1 MELDPLSLVMNRSA
15 GWTFYFA
22 RHYDEA
28 IEQYR
33 KTLELD
39 PNFAL
44 AHLWLGEAYKQ
55 KGMHQQAI
63 LELQKVSV
71 LSGQDHAKLAALG
84 HAYAFSGR
92 RAEATKILEKLE
104 EMSKRSYVPPYDFA
118 VIFAGLGEKDKALEW
133 LQKSHEDR
141 SAYLVYLN
149 VEPIWDS
156 LRSDPRF
163 TDLLQRMRLVI

>member
-1 MELDPLSLVMNRSA
+1 
-15 GWTFYFA
+15 
-22 RHYDEA
+22 
-28 IEQYR
+28 
-33 KTLELD
+33 
-39 PNFAL
+39 
-44 AHLWLGEAYKQ
+44 
-55 KGMHQQAI
+55 MHQEAI
-63 LELQKVSV
+63 LELHKASV
-71 LSGQDHAKLAALG
+71 LSGEDHAKLAALG

-118 VIFAGLGEKDKALEW
+118 LIFAGLGEKDKAFEW
-133 LQKSHEDR
+133 LQKAYEDR